1 MKGIEALKGDVRA
14 IGPILG
20 EIMMVAVLLVIA
32 TILVIIVYNNVWSTS
47 TPQVATINI
56 MVTGAKVGSTNLTIV
71 HMGGEKVAN
80 AFAPASSGT
89 CGYYIN
95 DTIFKDIEVKING
108 DIFEGWASLNGDGIT
123 KSDFS
128 TGDEL
133 RLGLKQELVQ
143 GDCISVIYVPQGKIL
158 TRVVI

>member
-14 IGPILG
+14 ISPILG

-32 TILVIIVYNNVWSTS
+32 TILVMIVYNNVWS

-56 MVTGAKVGSTNLTIV
+56 MITGAKVGSSNLTIV
-71 HMGGEKVAN
+71 HLGGEKVAN

-89 CGYYIN
+89 CAYYIN
-95 DTIFKDIEVKING
+95 DTIFRDIEVKING
-108 DIFEGWASLNGDGIT
+108 DIFEGWASLNGNRIM

-143 GDCISVIYVPQGKIL
+143 GDCISVIYVPQGEIL
-158 TRVVI
+158 TGTMI